1 MTWKNYKKMS
11 EYFKIDNLEIRSDRL
26 FFILGACVIEGE
38 TFTLDLAKKIKKIT
52 GELQLPLIFKASFD
66 KANRSSI
73 ESYRG
78 PGLEKG
84 LRILER
90 VKKELDI
97 PVLSDIHE
105 PWQAMPAAKVLSALQ
120 VPAFLC
126 RQTDLLLAVGET
138 GLPVNVKKGQFMAP
152 EDMALVVKKIKSTG
166 NSRIML
172 TERGTFFGYRN
183 LVVDF
188 RNIPIMKKNGL
199 PVILDVTHSLQ
210 RPTADGEVS
219 GGTPEYI
226 PIIASSGVIS
236 GADGI
241 FMEVHPDP
249 ANALSDGSNSLH
261 IKNLKTLLIKLKKLY
276 NID

>member
-1 MTWKNYKKMS
+1 MNYKRMS
-11 EYFKIDNLEIRSDRL
+11 KYFKIDNLEIRSDRL
-26 FFILGACVIEGE
+26 FFILGPCVIEGE
-38 TFTLDLAKKIKKIT
+38 TFTLDLAEKIKRIT
-52 GELQLPLIFKASFD
+52 GEVQVPFIFKASFD

-73 ESYRG
+73 DSFRG

-90 VKKELDI
+90 IKKELDI

-105 PWQAMPAAKVLSALQ
+105 PRQAKPAAEVLSALQ

-126 RQTDLLLAVGET
+126 RQTDLLLAAGNT

-152 EDMALVVKKIKSTG
+152 EDMALVVEKIKSTG

-188 RNIPIMKKNGL
+188 RNIPLMKKNGF
-199 PVILDVTHSLQ
+199 PVILDVTHSVQ
-210 RPTADGEVS
+210 KPTSDKGVS
-219 GGTPEYI
+219 GGTPEFI
-226 PIIASSGVIS
+226 PIIASSGVVS

-249 ANALSDGSNSLH
+249 KHAFSDGSNSFH

-276 NID
+276 NVV